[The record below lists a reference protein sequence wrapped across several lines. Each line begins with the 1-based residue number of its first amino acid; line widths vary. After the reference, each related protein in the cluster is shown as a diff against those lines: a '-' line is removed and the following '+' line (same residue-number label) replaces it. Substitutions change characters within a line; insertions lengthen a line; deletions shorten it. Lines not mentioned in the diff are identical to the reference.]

1 MMILQPLA
9 NKVGYVVDF
18 VERVKHVHVYDF
30 LCLAIKGL
38 ALGEL
43 CGNEL
48 FKFLAAFAFQQRAPR
63 LMPMWSQS
71 VWTEAFI

>member
-48 FKFLAAFAFQQRAPR
+48 FKFLR
-63 LMPMWSQS
+63 LIPH
-71 VWTEAFI
+71 